1 MAKEYKFGSIVR
13 MDVSARKRYPVKTFT
28 NRLSDY
34 LAPYYLP
41 SGSFFSI
48 KDAESEETVMPYD
61 DYTRLSFD
69 ENGNYFMLDTT
80 CLPQERYFKV
90 EIRSEQSGS
99 FLTFTIPTAF
109 KVSR

>member
-1 MAKEYKFGSIVR
+1 

-28 NRLSDY
+28 NKFSDY

-41 SGSFFSI
+41 TGSFYSI

-61 DYTRLSFD
+61 KYTRLSFD
-69 ENGNYFMLDTT
+69 KNGNYFMLDTT

-99 FLTFTIPTAF
+99 IVTFTVPTAF
-109 KVSR
+109 KISR